1 MSEKNISFEKIAFK
15 WLNTV
20 MIKSKAS
27 TYSKYVEL
35 LDKQILPCIG
45 AINIDLI
52 DTKVLSDFILS
63 KKNNGRLDGKG
74 GLSAKSIQDILSVI
88 NLVLNF
94 AKTENYNVKNNIGV
108 VRPQKNKKDIRILKL
123 DEQARLERYLLNN
136 INYKT
141 LGIILTLY
149 TGLRIGEICAL
160 RRKNIDFEQKTINIE
175 NTIIRVKNTD
185 DNAKSKTKVI
195 IDTPKSLSSKRC
207 VPIPYFIFDVF
218 KELVYDLPT
227 EAFIL
232 SANTNKF
239 IEPRTYENNFKS
251 YLKHANV
258 SQINFHSLRHTFATR
273 AIEAGFDVKTLS
285 EILGHSDVGITL
297 NVYVHS
303 SLTLKQLNMQK
314 LKLCCA

>member
-94 AKTENYNVKNNIGV
+94 AKAENYNVKNNIGV

-149 TGLRIGEICAL
+149 TGPRIGEICAL

-175 NTIIRVKNTD
+175 GYVT
-185 DNAKSKTKVI
+185 
-195 IDTPKSLSSKRC
+195 
-207 VPIPYFIFDVF
+207 
-218 KELVYDLPT
+218 
-227 EAFIL
+227 
-232 SANTNKF
+232 TN
-239 IEPRTYENNFKS
+239 S
-251 YLKHANV
+251 
-258 SQINFHSLRHTFATR
+258 
-273 AIEAGFDVKTLS
+273 
-285 EILGHSDVGITL
+285 
-297 NVYVHS
+297 
-303 SLTLKQLNMQK
+303 
-314 LKLCCA
+314 

>member
-1 MSEKNISFEKIAFK
+1 M
-15 WLNTV
+15 
-20 MIKSKAS
+20 
-27 TYSKYVEL
+27 
-35 LDKQILPCIG
+35 
-45 AINIDLI
+45 
-52 DTKVLSDFILS
+52 
-63 KKNNGRLDGKG
+63 
-74 GLSAKSIQDILSVI
+74 
-88 NLVLNF
+88 
-94 AKTENYNVKNNIGV
+94 
-108 VRPQKNKKDIRILKL
+108 
-123 DEQARLERYLLNN
+123 LNN

-232 SANTNKF
+232 SANTDKF